1 MLAIV
6 LAAAVAASLA
16 APPPPA
22 DLKTPPAD
30 AQKSADGL
38 LTKQL
43 APGTSSEHT
52 SSEHPSA
59 ADFIHFHYA
68 VWKGSNGS
76 VVDYTRGSA
85 SSFIEMAKLLPG
97 MREMFEQMT
106 PGEQRRAW
114 IPSSLGGGKIAEGET
129 FVVEGQLVDIVH
141 PPVAPADVAAPPAD
155 ATKTSSGLAY
165 KIRRPGTGAR
175 RPARRNTVTVDYG
188 GWTTEGQMF
197 DSSIIRGEPAEF
209 RLDEVIPGWTEGLEL
224 MTEGEQ
230 VRFWIPERLAYKG
243 RSDKPKGMLV
253 FDVELVKVK

>member
-16 APPPPA
+16 APAPPA

-38 LTKQL
+38 LSKQL
-43 APGTSSEHT
+43 APGTSSEHPT
-52 SSEHPSA
+52 D

-68 VWKGSNGS
+68 VWKASNGS
-76 VVDYTRGSA
+76 VVDYTRGNSP
-85 SSFIEMAKLLPG
+85 SFVELAKLLPG
-97 MREMFEQMT
+97 MREMFELMT

-114 IPSSLGGGKIAEGET
+114 IPSTLGGGRIAEGET
-129 FVVEGQLVDIVH
+129 FVVDGQLVDIVH
-141 PPVAPADVAAPPAD
+141 PPVTPADVAAPPAD
-155 ATKTSSGLAY
+155 ATTTPSGLAW
-165 KIRRPGTGAR
+165 KILRQGTGTR
-175 RPARRNTVTVDYG
+175 HPARRDTVTVHYS
-188 GWTTEGQMF
+188 GWTTDGQMF
-197 DSSIIRGEPAEF
+197 DSSVVRGEPAEF
-209 RLDEVIPGWTEGLEL
+209 PLDKVIAGWTEGLEL

-243 RSDKPKGMLV
+243 KEGKPKGMLV